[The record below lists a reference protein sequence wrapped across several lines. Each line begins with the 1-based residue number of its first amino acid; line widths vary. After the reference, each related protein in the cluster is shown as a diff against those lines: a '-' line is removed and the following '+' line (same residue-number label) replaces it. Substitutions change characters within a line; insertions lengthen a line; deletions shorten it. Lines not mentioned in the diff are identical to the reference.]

1 MENGKFVVSLDFEL
15 YWGVRDAVELYYY
28 KPNLLAVHQ
37 VIPHLL
43 QMFEKY
49 NIHATFATVG
59 FLFFENKEELIS
71 NLPQKKPKYHNRNL
85 SPYEG
90 HFNLVGANEKVD
102 PLHFANSLMEQIK
115 NSKQEIGSHTFSHY
129 YCLEKGQ
136 TKEDFR
142 EDLLAAENIASKKG
156 IELKSLVF
164 PRDQYN
170 GEYLDICQEMGF
182 TSFRG
187 NERSK
192 LFSSKTQGKFLFI
205 RRPFRLLDSYFNL
218 SGHNCYSSTE
228 MKNGKLINIPSS
240 RFLRPFNKKLRVFEK
255 LRLKRIKD
263 SMTYAA
269 KNNLAFH
276 LWWHPHN
283 FGKNISE
290 NFSFLEKILLHYQQL
305 HQQYHF
311 ESMSMCDLANELNN
325 SNE

>member
-85 SPYEG
+85 SPYED

-170 GEYLDICQEMGF
+170 REYLDICQEIGF

-192 LFSSKTQGKFLFI
+192 LFSSKTQGKFVFI